1 MGQVGLTTRLR
12 LRRLLGLEIPSAGWL
27 PAARKTWCE
36 RSAERRTFVA
46 LGFKHPRFP
55 GTGNQPAS
63 GEDDQRERRWQ
74 ILAGAGCVAALQVLA
89 EAGQRGLIRREADGS
104 RASGT

>member
-1 MGQVGLTTRLR
+1 VR
-12 LRRLLGLEIPSAGWL
+12 EICGTADVCSPGVS
-27 PAARKTWCE
+27 
-36 RSAERRTFVA
+36 SI
-46 LGFKHPRFP
+46 LGFLAP
-55 GTGNQPAS
+55 GNQPAS